1 MRVLLS
7 GDSSQW
13 DRALQMPHYN
23 QARDACMRAARA
35 EGGGVRAA
43 EWAWWACRVWLRRIP
58 GHVTRRVPP
67 SLPPHPPRQSQYS
80 MPAIS
85 LHTGHHLIQVRS
97 VRMWVMRGGGRL
109 RASLFNTAS
118 VRPATRF
125 ILPPPLTP
133 PACPQLILSRQFTL
147 YDYGS
152 PAANRQHY
160 GSPAPTDIAAHYGL
174 LQVSSLALSLARA
187 HVDGWVGGSPV
198 HACASY
204 THPPTRTHPPQGLPI
219 DLVAGRFDGIIARED
234 VLTHYKRMGASG
246 VTVSYKE
253 FACG

>member
-1 MRVLLS
+1 
-7 GDSSQW
+7 
-13 DRALQMPHYN
+13 
-23 QARDACMRAARA
+23 
-35 EGGGVRAA
+35 
-43 EWAWWACRVWLRRIP
+43 
-58 GHVTRRVPP
+58 
-67 SLPPHPPRQSQYS
+67 